1 METLVSTKKT
11 IIFAFLELLIASH
24 IFHQRMQLWN
34 LTYLMICYIA
44 PTGKPS
50 LETVS
55 YKGQATLKY
64 PFMVIGQITMYYG
77 LTSTNKISTLRDVVV
92 NQMLTEAS
100 REKNENILSS
110 RKAILCSSFK

>member
-64 PFMVIGQITMYYG
+64 PFMVIGKSPPPS
-77 LTSTNKISTLRDVVV
+77 LANHHVLWANF
-92 NQMLTEAS
+92 NQ
-100 REKNENILSS
+100 
-110 RKAILCSSFK
+110 